1 MRTKHLF
8 YTMALAGIFAAC
20 TNDEFLEYGAPQAT
34 IEGQERPTISDVTL
48 TVGEADTR
56 ASWNGGF
63 TFENG
68 DVISALLM
76 DENNTGVRYG
86 ITTNTDEWNKLTWLE
101 KYHLVDYV
109 HTNFP
114 FKYENG
120 SFASDC
126 NMLEGNYF
134 LTYPYVCLDGN
145 RQGRIDIAQQVQY
158 GDEEND
164 RKETVA
170 KNQRFIGYAQL
181 KAGEGSSDFKA
192 TLVPILAPVRLSIQK
207 SNADPDLH
215 ITKVVVRHPKL
226 SGTLMIDPTRAPY
239 GCGKFNWNLNQ
250 KYVLGHT
257 DAVGGTEDKTDKWH
271 FNYANYLAN
280 QTATAVSNEGTAVD
294 WKKELYYNHRYGSV
308 LKSDYVYNAK
318 EVGSVDEERV
328 ERMKKSETYY
338 WDDAIRAAVQPMKEF
353 NNTEYATQYVEL
365 YLKEGYYD
373 ENGEAVTT
381 QEYMTLKNGESIEAI
396 IMLPPFVGNEDPIL
410 LSIYTQEGIIKDLDL
425 SKMHQGGG
433 DTSTSGVGDRFDP
446 TDKLIQRIEIKI
458 PDNAIQDYPT
468 DVIINN
474 ENDLLEWVKW
484 LDADDENT
492 GNKHPVAQFTNDI
505 IIDDELA
512 AAIEALDRN
521 IVLSIISKAKLGN
534 NLKIAT
540 SAAHANI
547 LEHLDVASNVTV
559 EVMNG
564 GVLNMT
570 EKSYNL
576 AHQITSGVDAGDE
589 WGQLHIEVAKNGTL
603 NIVSNDH
610 YGTGEKP
617 EINCGAN
624 VNDTEV
630 FVENEGTINV
640 KDLNVLGFWIKN
652 EGQMNVAKGTSITFA
667 PERGEY
673 GASINTIRGT
683 ITVETGGE
691 ISGSDKNNI
700 VNQGTINNG
709 GAVYNILNLGNG
721 DGKKPGLINITSIE
735 AVTNLSENTGV
746 VDYHEFLTGV
756 RLNNTYDGMKNSGE
770 YIYTGVAGAAGL
782 VNDETKDNDGYDK
795 DLAGINLS
803 ELDKAYVTIANIT
816 GGDLVADQS
825 GVTTLKVL
833 TLKDG
838 VLVKPY
844 ESRDEKTGVLKEFK
858 RDFSFKVADGDYKG
872 GRIIFEAGSGVENI
886 AFWNLQADAESSKYK
901 AVLFKGTS
909 SKNVT
914 FYAGKT
920 KNEEGDPIKNAH
932 RTTSFNAPEVAY
944 ATLWFESVNV
954 EVTLNSTV
962 KASAVKAVD
971 LKSSTIYND
980 GIIKLSTPAY
990 DDRHIQIK
998 GYKPE
1003 QL

>member
-239 GCGKFNWNLNQ
+239 GCEKFNWNLNQ

-294 WKKELYYNHRYGSV
+294 WKKELYYNQRYGSV

-521 IVLSIISKAKLGN
+521 IVLSIISKAETGN

-540 SAAHANI
+540 TTNHANI
-547 LEHLDVASNVTV
+547 LEHMDVASNVTV
-559 EVMNG
+559 EVVNG
-564 GVLNMT
+564 GVLNIT
-570 EKSYNL
+570 KNSYNIS
-576 AHQITSGVDAGDE
+576 HEINSGEQGNRF
-589 WGQLHIEVAKNGTL
+589 GKLFIEVAEGGTL
-603 NIVSNDH
+603 NINGNDR
-610 YGTGEKP
+610 YGTDDNNI
-617 EINCGAN
+617 INFQPAAN
-624 VNDTEV
+624 YTEV
-630 FVENEGTINV
+630 SVKNAGTINV
-640 KDLNVLGFWIKN
+640 NDSQLQGFFITNDGEINVTEN
-652 EGQMNVAKGTSITFA
+652 ASITFA
-667 PERGEY
+667 DYKGER
-673 GASINTIRGT
+673 STNTIRGT
-683 ITVETGGE
+683 INVQNGGSM
-691 ISGSDKNNI
+691 SGTTNLYFENY
-700 VNQGTINNG
+700 GTIDNSG
-709 GAVYNILNLGNG
+709 KITNILNLANK
-721 DGKKPGLINITSIE
+721 DFGKKPGIINIKDINAIT
-735 AVTNLSENTGV
+735 TLSENTGV
-746 VDYHEFLTGV
+746 VNYGKLLAGV
-756 RLNNTYDGMKNSGE
+756 VLNEVSGHVMQNTGE
-770 YIYTGVAGAAGL
+770 YIYEGPATSGMVNSSTNNL
-782 VNDETKDNDGYDK
+782 VEGIQLS
-795 DLAGINLS
+795 DLN
-803 ELDKAYVTIANIT
+803 KAHVTIAKIT
-816 GGDLVADQS
+816 ADTLFTDMES
-825 GVTTLKVL
+825 ETTLKKL
-833 TLKDG
+833 ILKDG
-838 VLVKPY
+838 AAVAGNIVRDKTNSSKVTEVQHQLV
-844 ESRDEKTGVLKEFK
+844 FK
-858 RDFSFKVADGDYKG
+858 KADTDGRYKG
-872 GRIIFEAGSGVENI
+872 GSIVFEAGSAAKNVD
-886 AFWNLQADAESSKYK
+886 FYNLADKEKS
-901 AVLFKGTS
+901 VLVTGSGKDTE
-909 SKNVT
+909 NVT
-914 FYAGKT
+914 FIGEKVDYLDGKT
-920 KNEEGDPIKNAH
+920 LV
-932 RTTSFNAPEVAY
+932 EVYTYCRVAFY
-944 ATLWFESVNV
+944 KGVKPDGYISMWFESANV
-954 EVTLNSTV
+954 ALTSGTKVYAESLEC
-962 KASAVKAVD
+962 VD
-971 LKSSTIYND
+971 NTSSTIDNSVGSIYLKDVNVPYNVTVD
-980 GIIKLSTPAY
+980 GVDPILF
-990 DDRHIQIK
+990 
-998 GYKPE
+998 
-1003 QL
+1003 